1 MQGQGPGGGGALN
14 SSVYADENYINPF
27 LISLIGGSVRASNFS
42 DDGAAG
48 GGVMLLASAGE
59 IFFMGTSIEVMGW
72 NDTVGEVSTLT
83 DPLTGPQEVSEATCT
98 MVIPTGNTTF
108 MARAYLGP

>member
-1 MQGQGPGGGGALN
+1 M
-14 SSVYADENYINPF
+14 
-27 LISLIGGSVRASNFS
+27 RASNFS
-42 DDGAAG
+42 NDGAAG
-48 GGVMLLASAGE
+48 GGAMLLASAGE
-59 IFFMGTSIEVMGW
+59 IFFMGTSIEIMGW